1 MLFLSLERRSLMNER
16 LKELRKTQGLT
27 MEKFGE
33 KLGVGKTAIS
43 KLENGERNLTDQMI
57 KSICREFN
65 VSEEW
70 LRNGTGEMFAQRD
83 KLQVISEFAADL
95 IKEPDSVKARLFE
108 ALAKLDDKDWLAI
121 EIILDKITIQKEKG

>member
-1 MLFLSLERRSLMNER
+1 MNER

>member
-1 MLFLSLERRSLMNER
+1 MNER
-16 LKELRKTQGLT
+16 IKELRNALGLT
-27 MEKFGE
+27 LDKFGE
-33 KLGVGKTAIS
+33 KIGVKKAAVS
-43 KLENGERNLTDQMI
+43 RWENGDNIADRMI
-57 KSICREFN
+57 LSICREFN

-70 LRNGTGEMFAQRD
+70 LRNGTGEMFVQRD

-121 EIILDKITIQKEKG
+121 EMILDKITSPNEKG